1 MSENNILKQPF
12 GMNIKMPTRTI
23 QQGKETVE
31 KHVGGVFEPLF
42 SFIEDNQP
50 VFNGSIAEEI
60 EKYNLMTYNTGAM
73 LRNAQAQIT
82 FDIKG

>member
-1 MSENNILKQPF
+1 
-12 GMNIKMPTRTI
+12 MPTRTI

-31 KHVGGVFEPLF
+31 KHVGGVLEPLF
-42 SFIEDNQP
+42 SFIEENQP

-60 EKYNLMTYNTGAM
+60 EKYNLLTYNTGAM
-73 LRNAQAQIT
+73 LRNAQDQIT